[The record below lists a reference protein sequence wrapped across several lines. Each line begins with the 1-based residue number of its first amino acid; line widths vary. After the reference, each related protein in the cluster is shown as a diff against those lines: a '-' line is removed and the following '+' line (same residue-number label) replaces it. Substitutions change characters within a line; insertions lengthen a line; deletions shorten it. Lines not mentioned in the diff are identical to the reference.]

1 MWWARHKRWKRLILP
16 WKMKWKTTFEL
27 IFFFGRKDLCVLVAA
42 RKIDITFLGL
52 LNWNAKKPPRSWC
65 VRFAFFNF
73 CYNNQGRRNRGSNRP
88 SPRLWQIS
96 LPYSNRVGRLCT
108 QHYYLQP
115 PNFQTFLPLWTFAIC
130 IFFERSKK
138 IALIDMTLKKNK

>member
-1 MWWARHKRWKRLILP
+1 MCISCSTQNWYYIP
-16 WKMKWKTTFEL
+16 WPFEL
-27 IFFFGRKDLCVLVAA
+27 KC
-42 RKIDITFLGL
+42 KI
-52 LNWNAKKPPRSWC
+52 KKTRSWC

-73 CYNNQGRRNRGSNRP
+73 CYNNQGRRNRGGAIAP
-88 SPRLWQIS
+88 PRLWQIS

-138 IALIDMTLKKNK
+138 IALIDMTLKKKVIDQNTETCVWCIKSLECRKVTCPDILFEFLQ